1 MTSNPNCSHRYKLIV
16 WKTGCEV
23 CKSAAV
29 TGSARC
35 VYCNQY
41 MTTMEVERRVNF
53 VEQLV
58 PVKVSI
64 IENLIYIL
72 KEWKWWK
79 KFWRGQKPD
88 G

>member
-1 MTSNPNCSHRYKLIV
+1 MTSNPNCSHRYKLEV
-16 WKTGCEV
+16 WNVGCDV
-23 CKSAAV
+23 CHASAV